1 MRDANL
7 NTQWKN
13 HHKISRYKR
22 DVILMDRS
30 FLALYSKVV
39 VKIKFILF
47 SIILVGSIEIYLA
60 MKVCKMMDIPP
71 LLMF

>member
-1 MRDANL
+1 
-7 NTQWKN
+7 
-13 HHKISRYKR
+13 
-22 DVILMDRS
+22 MDRS

>member
-22 DVILMDRS
+22 DVFLMDRS

-39 VKIKFILF
+39 V
-47 SIILVGSIEIYLA
+47 IINLEMWCL
-60 MKVCKMMDIPP
+60 
-71 LLMF
+71 